1 MGKLRGSGYGG
12 LLEAL
17 GMGMVMVTV
26 KPARAATAKVP
37 PFFCFICLR
46 VTVMDSICPRNF
58 KPKSISIL
66 ALHFT
71 SPQASDS
78 TIKISA

>member
-12 LLEAL
+12 LLEAF

-26 KPARAATAKVP
+26 KPARAATGKGP
-37 PFFCFICLR
+37 TFFSFHLSSCHCHGLNLL
-46 VTVMDSICPRNF
+46 PNF
-58 KPKSISIL
+58 KPNSISIL

-71 SPQASDS
+71 SPQASNS